1 MKLWHFQRRLTGLLL
16 GWAAASIGVGLAVG
30 RGGDALRRGVGEQY
44 AGWGVV
50 NAIIAIVGRRGADRR
65 HSRPDGNTPEA
76 IAAEKRM
83 LSRLLWLNTGLDVLY
98 VLGGRRVMRGR
109 GASDAHWR
117 GRGLGI
123 VLQGGFLFFFDLLNA
138 LALRRVDQGSGIREE
153 YSSLIPDP

>member
-109 GASDAHWR
+109 GAGDTHWR

-138 LALRRVDQGSGIREE
+138 LALRRVDQGSGK
-153 YSSLIPDP
+153 STLP